1 MTENKVKFG
10 NKEYLMVD
18 ARLSAM
24 AKDHKG
30 NYSLVISHEF
40 EGERVTATCKLTIG
54 EQVFIDSATEYG
66 YERKTQE
73 KASTHALG
81 RALSMAGYA
90 GTEYGMESPI
100 ASANEM
106 QDFMNEENNRMT
118 DLANTWENTRQK
130 VLGFGK
136 HSNTKWEDVEF
147 SYLEYLSK
155 PKDGKNNF
163 NTECARLEIEYRAD
177 MQEIDDGLE
186 E

>member
-10 NKEYLMVD
+10 HKEYLMVD

-90 GTEYGMESPI
+90 GTEYGMEAPI

-106 QDFMNEENNRMT
+106 QDYINEENNRMT
-118 DLANTWENTRQK
+118 DLANTWENARNK
-130 VLGFGK
+130 KLGFGK
-136 HSNTKWEDVEF
+136 HKDTSWEFVDYD
-147 SYLEYLSK
+147 YLEWMSRQE
-155 PKDGKNNF
+155 GG
-163 NTECARLEIEYRAD
+163 NTLNAECAKLEIEYRAD

-186 E
+186 N

>member
-1 MTENKVKFG
+1 MSENKVKFG

-66 YERKTQE
+66 SERKTQE
-73 KASTHALG
+73 KASTHSLG

-90 GTEYGMESPI
+90 GTEYGMEAPI

-106 QDFMNEENNRMT
+106 QDNINEENNRMT
-118 DLANTWENTRQK
+118 DLENNWESDRINK
-130 VLGFGK
+130 LGFGK
-136 HSNTKWEDVEF
+136 HKDTAWESVDYN
-147 SYLEYLSK
+147 YLEWLSGQEGGNQSNK
-155 PKDGKNNF
+155 KRA
-163 NTECARLEIEYRAD
+163 TLEIEYRAD
-177 MQEIDDGLE
+177 MQEINGGLE
-186 E
+186 K

>member
-90 GTEYGMESPI
+90 GTEYGMEAPI

-106 QDFMNEENNRMT
+106 QDYINDENNRMT
-118 DLANTWENTRQK
+118 DLQDNWENRRQK

-136 HSNTKWEDVEF
+136 HKLATWEEVDYD
-147 SYLEYLSK
+147 YLEWLSGQ
-155 PKDGKNNF
+155 KDGNSF
-163 NTECARLEIEYRAD
+163 NQECAKLEIEYRAD

-186 E
+186 N